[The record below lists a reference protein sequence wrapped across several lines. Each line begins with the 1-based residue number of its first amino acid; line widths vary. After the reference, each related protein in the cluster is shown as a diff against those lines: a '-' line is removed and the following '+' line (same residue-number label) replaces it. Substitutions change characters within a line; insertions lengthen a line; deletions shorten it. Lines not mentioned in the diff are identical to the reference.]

1 MDALVAK
8 FFLVLSLLLLLL
20 EDIILVLKLFKRRV
34 EKFEGLLSLM
44 LDLLSERLE
53 GVVVEFILA

>member
-20 EDIILVLKLFKRRV
+20 EHIILVLKLFNRCV
-34 EKFEGLLSLM
+34 ENFEGLLSLM